1 MLKKYS
7 FLLFISTGALI
18 TSCRFFKSEAS
29 LQIQALTGDGEALTH
44 AKVLVNKIQVGQ
56 TDEHGFFKASME
68 LPVDEP
74 LLVEVSKA
82 STETF
87 YAPFFETIK
96 VKRGDVNNFKLTA
109 TLYGIKQGSTAIN
122 AANPSNPAAAAVA
135 TEAVDSTP
143 AKTETLE
150 VGVTVDSP
158 TLATANEATS
168 ASAAMTINQDAEN
181 GRSLTFYVVSGRDAV
196 ENASIYF
203 GDASKK
209 QWMHGCYSNTN
220 GRCTF
225 KVPEHL
231 DSIVT
236 LVRAKGFQTQSRS
249 FQLLDGDKVRFELNR
264 GKSLE
269 VFAISPNQ
277 GNMEGVENVKVS
289 LNGKFLG
296 NTDRFGSFIAPMIT
310 ETDGKGKVTLE
321 AEQWLPGKSEF
332 TLNDQINDSIIQHF
346 QSIKPVAPRVAVM
359 DFIVYRDKADG
370 AMLNPPSLEALQA
383 SLGQAG
389 ANIINSPALNGKLAQ
404 YKVSL
409 NDLSAGTWGQLKK
422 VGEPINYVLRPS
434 FIEGN
439 QARIILSA
447 IDLQGRMVYSVSQS
461 VKAKG
466 STQAVLNDLSIR
478 MLQNIR
484 HEGAIVEQTGEDF
497 RINIGKNQG
506 ITVGDKIQVTGNV
519 RLPSGEI
526 TAWDT
531 IASGV
536 VSEVGPDRS
545 RMKLTQT
552 QPNTKV
558 EPGNSV
564 ALDRR
569 PSTTGEAINLTV
581 LEEKSQGPIGLAEVY
596 AGDQWLG
603 ASDLS
608 GQATLAT
615 ADLLK
620 TKDVNVFSPGFSPKN
635 IPFAEGSKT
644 ISAALSH
651 EATPV
656 QIESQPSG
664 AVVKINGRDLGRTPI
679 DTDIPYPGPTVNI
692 EIGGVDGFEYITR
705 SQSVGNRGIILKGNT
720 QITLNRDPQQ
730 AARVLANEGKFIDAA
745 QVLEGIPETD
755 SVYLLAQHQLGELY
769 LNQLRDPIKAASAF
783 HKVTSNVNVD
793 GFKDKR
799 FIGTYINEAVAL
811 FQAGEQTAVA
821 DNNLAISYWR
831 QSEAILSRTEDQL
844 RFVPQAQYNQAV
856 HTLSYYRAL
865 SLHKTWTITQNAED
879 QEHAMQ
885 RWKDYIQGT
894 ALALPQD
901 QHYDWV
907 KKAEGYFQQI
917 QTARNK
923 PSKNARSP
931 VAM

>member
-1 MLKKYS
+1 MFKKYS

-18 TSCRFFKSEAS
+18 TSCRYFKSEAS
-29 LQIQALTGDGEALTH
+29 LQIQALDGNGEALVR
-44 AKVLVNKIQVGQ
+44 AKVLVNKVQVGQ

-68 LPVDEP
+68 LPVEEP

-82 STETF
+82 SSETF

-96 VKRGDVNNFKLTA
+96 VKRGDVNTFKLTA
-109 TLYGIKQGSTAIN
+109 TLYGIKQGSTEASTSAPDN
-122 AANPSNPAAAAVA
+122 PLAADAPALAAAP
-135 TEAVDSTP
+135 D
-143 AKTETLE
+143 KTETLE
-150 VGVTVDSP
+150 VAPTLDSP
-158 TLATANEATS
+158 TLATANDATS
-168 ASAAMTINQDAEN
+168 ASAGAAPVRESDN
-181 GRSLTFYVVSGRDAV
+181 GRSLTFYVVSGRDPV
-196 ENASIYF
+196 ENASVYF

-209 QWMHGCYSNTN
+209 QWIHGCYSNTN

-231 DSIVT
+231 DSIVS

-249 FQLLDGDKVRFELNR
+249 FQLLDGDKIRFELNR

-296 NTDRFGSFIAPMIT
+296 NTDRFGSFIAPMLT
-310 ETDGKGKVTLE
+310 EADGQGKVMLE
-321 AEQWLPGKSEF
+321 ADQWLPGKSEF
-332 TLNDQINDSIIQHF
+332 TLNDQINDSIIQHL

-359 DFIVYRDKADG
+359 DFIVYRDKSDG
-370 AMLNPPSLEALQA
+370 AMLNPPSLEALEA
-383 SLGQAG
+383 ALGQAG
-389 ANIINSPALNGKLAQ
+389 ANIINSPTLNGKLAA

-409 NDLSAGTWGQLKK
+409 NDLTAGTWSQLKK

-434 FIEGN
+434 FIEGK

-447 IDLQGRMVYSVSQS
+447 IDPQGRMVYSVSQS

-466 STQAVLNDLSIR
+466 STQAVLSDLATR

-484 HEGAIVEQTGEDF
+484 HEGAIVEQSGEEF

-506 ITVGDKIQVTGNV
+506 IALGDKIQVTGNV

-526 TAWDT
+526 TAWDS

-536 VSEVGPDRS
+536 VSEVGADRS
-545 RMKLTQT
+545 RLRLTQT
-552 QPNTKV
+552 QPNAKV

-564 ALDRR
+564 ALDRL
-569 PSTTGEAINLTV
+569 PSVTTEAISLTV

-608 GQATLAT
+608 GQATLA
-615 ADLLK
+615 AVDMIK
-620 TKDVNVFSPGFSPKN
+620 TKDINIFSPGFSPRN
-635 IPFAEGSKT
+635 LPVVAGSKT
-644 ISAALSH
+644 ASVALSH

-656 QIESQPSG
+656 QIETQPSG
-664 AVVKINGRDLGRTPI
+664 ALIKINGRDLGRTPI

-705 SQSVGNRGIILKGNT
+705 SQNVGNRGILLKGNT

-745 QVLEGIPETD
+745 QILEGIPETE
-755 SVYLLAQHQLGELY
+755 STYLLAQHQLGELY

-783 HKVTSNVNVD
+783 HKVTSNVNVE

-811 FQAGEQTAVA
+811 FQAGEQTVVG

-831 QSEAILSRTEDQL
+831 QCEAILSRTEEQL

-865 SLHKTWTITQNAED
+865 SLHKTWSITQNAED

-901 QHYDWV
+901 QHYEWV
-907 KKAEGYFQQI
+907 KKAESYFQQI

-923 PSKNARSP
+923 PSKNVRSP